1 MRREDLDRVDA
12 LAAEAVEDL
21 FRQLVAFLDEQH
33 VLGALALGLRLLGA
47 RLGRV
52 LGGRFARQRD
62 VLGDD
67 GAEQLA
73 LVGAAL
79 ALLGQVEV
87 ANGEEESEDVRVRP
101 VAERAQQRGGRE
113 LLLLVD
119 VDVDDVVDVDGE
131 LDPRAAERD
140 DARRDQALAV
150 RVRRLLEH
158 DARRPVQLAD
168 DDALGA
174 VDDEGAERREQRQLT
189 EIDLFLD
196 DVARALLLVDH
207 LVDDQ
212 LQRRLERRRVGHVAL
227 DALLDGVLGF
237 AEGVADEL
245 EREVLVDVG
254 DREQVLEDPLETDV
268 FAVVGGGIQLEQRL
282 EGARLDVEEM
292 GHVHPLIELR
302 ERNLLDRS
310 DIVHPDTGDR
320 TRPTPH
326 GRAKARPRGAGLV
339 TCTELLVREVIRSVT
354 E

>member
-12 LAAEAVEDL
+12 LPAETVEHL

-47 RLGRV
+47 RLRRV
-52 LGGRFARQRD
+52 LGGRFTGKRD

-67 GAEQLA
+67 RAEELA

-87 ANGEEESEDVRVRP
+87 ADGEEEAENVRVRP
-101 VAERAQQRGGRE
+101 VAEGAQKRRGRE

-119 VDVDDVVDVDGE
+119 VDVHDVVDVDRE

-140 DARRDQALAV
+140 DARRDEALAV
-150 RVRRLLEH
+150 RVRRLFEH

-168 DDALGA
+168 DDALRA
-174 VDDEGAERREQRQLT
+174 VDDEGAERREQRQLA

-196 DVARALLLVDH
+196 DVARALLLVDD

-212 LQRRLERRRVGHVAL
+212 LQRRFERRRVGHVAL

-245 EREVLVDVG
+245 EREVFVDVG
-254 DREQVLEDPLETDV
+254 DGEQVFEDPLEADV
-268 FAVVGGGIQLEQRL
+268 LAIVRGGIQLEQRL
-282 EGARLDVEEM
+282 EGARLDVQEV
-292 GHVHPLIELR
+292 GHFHPLVELG
-302 ERNLLDRS
+302 ERNLLDVRHDS
-310 DIVHPDTGDR
+310 PEAWRR
-320 TRPTPH
+320 TDPPR
-326 GRAKARPRGAGLV
+326 GRATARPFGGPGTAQSCWCAMYSYSLMALG
-339 TCTELLVREVIRSVT
+339 
-354 E
+354 